1 MSVAIALA
9 LLAAQGSV
17 PAVEAGY
24 AELREARYADAIRT
38 IEADPELGN
47 PAQLINLAH
56 AYAREGDT
64 EMARQL
70 LRTAIARDPV
80 MLEAADGEWRDS
92 RLLAWQALDR
102 MDGKGTVQIR
112 TAAR

>member
-1 MSVAIALA
+1 MSLAIALA
-9 LLAAQGSV
+9 LMVAQGSV

-24 AELREARYADAIRT
+24 AELSQARYADAIRT
-38 IEADPELGN
+38 IEADPDFGN

-64 EMARQL
+64 EMAQQL
-70 LRTAIARDPV
+70 LRTAIAREPV
-80 MLEAADGEWRDS
+80 MLEGADGEWRDS
-92 RLLAWQALDR
+92 RRLAWQALDR
-102 MDGKGTVQIR
+102 MSSKGTVQIR

>member
-1 MSVAIALA
+1 MSLAIALA
-9 LLAAQGSV
+9 LMAAQGPV

-24 AELREARYADAIRT
+24 AELREGRYADAIRT
-38 IEADPELGN
+38 IEAHPDHGN

-56 AYAREGDT
+56 AYAHEGDT
-64 EMARQL
+64 DKARHL
-70 LRTAIARDPV
+70 LRTAIAREAV

-92 RLLAWQALDR
+92 RRLAWQALDR
-102 MDGKGTVQIR
+102 MSGKGTVEIR

>member
-1 MSVAIALA
+1 MSLAIALA
-9 LLAAQGSV
+9 LMAAQGSV

-38 IEADPELGN
+38 IEASPENGN

-56 AYAREGDT
+56 AYAREGNT
-64 EMARQL
+64 EMAQQL
-70 LRTAIARDPV
+70 LRTAIARESV
-80 MLEAADGEWRDS
+80 MLEGADGQWRDS
-92 RLLAWQALDR
+92 RQLAWQALDR
-102 MDGKGTVQIR
+102 MSSKGSVEIR